1 MKISNLFI
9 FLLAFFS
16 VSCVSTIP
24 INKRWKINV
33 DKDKDTDMDFLIY
46 SFNKA
51 AAGKNFS
58 VNVRGGKVKAGYW
71 EKGVFKDGWEA
82 SVKYGAPEPGQK
94 TPQESPGLVIVNSV
108 DNEKVTPFFR
118 ARGYIFYFISPKVK
132 PDAKTP
138 PVFRVRHWSGGVD
151 CAFTDFIFFKSAKKE
166 PVLMTEH
173 RKARLVAH
181 EKQVTVEAGRM
192 CE

>member
-24 INKRWKINV
+24 VSKRWKTTI
-33 DKDKDTDMDFLIY
+33 DKDTNASFY

-51 AAGKNFS
+51 AAGKSFS
-58 VNVRGGKVKAGYW
+58 INVREGSIKTGYW
-71 EKGVFKDGWEA
+71 EKGVFKIGWEA
-82 SVKYGAPEPGQK
+82 SVKYGVPEPGQK
-94 TPQESPGLVIVNSV
+94 TPPNRPGLVTVNYAEE
-108 DNEKVTPFFR
+108 NGKVTPFFR
-118 ARGYIFYFISPKVK
+118 ARGYIFYLISPKVK

-138 PVFRVRHWSGGVD
+138 PVLRVRHWSGGVD
-151 CAFTDFIFFKSAKKE
+151 CAFTDFIFFESAKKE
-166 PVLMTEH
+166 PIFVTEH
-173 RKARLVAH
+173 RKAQLVAR
-181 EKQVTVEAGRM
+181 KRQVTVEAGRM